1 MIALKRKSTA
11 FDYSAE
17 IELSAGMTEYVEIP
31 KVSVN
36 KKGVI
41 DIGWQCDDGI
51 TLYGTLSEEYNS
63 RETMWQEM
71 ADGQE
76 ANRTLRYIKL
86 VNTSDTTGKA
96 YIRVILC

>member
-17 IELSAGMTEYVEIP
+17 IELSAGQTDYVEIP
-31 KVSVN
+31 RVSIN

-41 DIGWQCDDGI
+41 DIGWQCDDDV
-51 TLYGTLSEEYNS
+51 TLYGTLSEEYDS
-63 RETMWQEM
+63 PEAMWQEM
-71 ADGQE
+71 IAGQE

-86 VNTSDTTGKA
+86 VNTADTTAKA